1 METAAIIAIISGAVE
16 VLKLAPKWIK
26 DAKGRGELTPE
37 QEAALDAK
45 IANAGLKEHWQI
57 DQ

>member
-1 METAAIIAIISGAVE
+1 METAVIIAIISGAVE

-26 DAKGRGELTPE
+26 DAKERGELTPE

-45 IANAGLKEHWQI
+45 IASAPLKDHWQFEP
-57 DQ
+57 